1 MEGVHEL
8 VRGMQSEGGR
18 RLTFLYFCGM
28 LCIDKKSEPKM
39 VGSAYLYSGKISAI
53 QTALA
58 DDGPPYILKK
68 SSVAGRLF
76 CFWTYAE
83 GLLTNDADQFQQEL
97 PVNDPEGRQHD
108 QGEED

>member
-1 MEGVHEL
+1 VEGVHEL

-58 DDGPPYILKK
+58 DADGHRT
-68 SSVAGRLF
+68 S
-76 CFWTYAE
+76 
-83 GLLTNDADQFQQEL
+83 
-97 PVNDPEGRQHD
+97 
-108 QGEED
+108 

>member
-1 MEGVHEL
+1 MTFYKFSVTVHEL

-58 DDGPPYILKK
+58 DADGHRT
-68 SSVAGRLF
+68 S
-76 CFWTYAE
+76 
-83 GLLTNDADQFQQEL
+83 
-97 PVNDPEGRQHD
+97 
-108 QGEED
+108 